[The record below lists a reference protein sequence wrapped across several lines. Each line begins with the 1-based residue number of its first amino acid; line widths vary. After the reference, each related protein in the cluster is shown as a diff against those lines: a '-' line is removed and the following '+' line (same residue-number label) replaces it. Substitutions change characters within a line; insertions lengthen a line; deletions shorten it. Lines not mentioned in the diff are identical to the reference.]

1 MGFSNAERRPKPTIP
16 NSIPKT
22 QSQSQGK
29 TTGPSGIHAPP
40 PTPSMW
46 SMTPPIPSSRRF
58 YMLIL
63 FLLLST
69 TYNVITM
76 VSIHVPSARR
86 HSETTST
93 SVLLKTLR
101 ERDVRFKIESETVV
115 YDRYAR
121 VYSRNVRF
129 PTGQVF
135 SFDVWGRVWKN
146 DSFTV
151 VAVVPFDRVTQ
162 TFTLIREYN
171 PAHGRY
177 VYSFPQGMV
186 ERSKHTDVRAA
197 AEAELEEEA
206 HLKCLEWIP
215 LFDQASQG
223 VPQDKYQRE
232 VVFTYLCADSSKMDQ
247 AAHAD
252 DEEYIEIVSGI
263 TSLQVRQ
270 LCLAGVM
277 QSNNIAAGLMA
288 IDQLR
293 HMNLIPHSS

>member
-1 MGFSNAERRPKPTIP
+1 M
-16 NSIPKT
+16 
-22 QSQSQGK
+22 
-29 TTGPSGIHAPP
+29 
-40 PTPSMW
+40 
-46 SMTPPIPSSRRF
+46 
-58 YMLIL
+58 L
-63 FLLLST
+63 FLFLSA
-69 TYNVITM
+69 TYNVITL
-76 VSIHVPSARR
+76 VSERGPIAQR
-86 HSETTST
+86 HSETKST
-93 SVLLKTLR
+93 PELLRALR
-101 ERDVRFKIESETVV
+101 ERDTRFKVESETVV

-146 DSFTV
+146 DSFKV
-151 VAVVPFDRVTQ
+151 VAVVPFDRLTQ

-186 ERSKHTDVRAA
+186 ERLKHSNVQAA

-206 HLKCLEWIP
+206 QLKCLHWVP
-215 LFDQASQG
+215 LFDRSSPG

-232 VVFTYLCADSSKMDQ
+232 VVFAYLCAHSLKMDRP
-247 AAHAD
+247 AHVD
-252 DEEYIEIVSGI
+252 DEEFIEIVHGV
-263 TSLQVRQ
+263 TSMQVQQ
-270 LCLAGVM
+270 LFQAGVM

-293 HMNLIPHSS
+293 RMKLIPQFF